1 MILAVL
7 LFFLCVLSWQ
17 DYKEQKVYN
26 MIPIIGCII
35 GLICNYLVGNFNN
48 AFIGLCFGFVVLY
61 VAYFAILKIKKI
73 EAIGFGDVLASAMTG
88 AFLGLSE
95 TYLSLCFGFC
105 LGFLFCSL
113 FKKKKVA
120 LIPFFTFGVIIT
132 QILGA
137 FYEIHVFD
145 FS

>member
-17 DYKEQKVYN
+17 DYKERMIYN
-26 MIPIIGCII
+26 VIPIIGSII

-48 AFIGLCFGFVVLY
+48 TFTGLCFG
-61 VAYFAILKIKKI
+61 FAILKIKKI
-73 EAIGFGDVLASAMTG
+73 EAIGFGDVLVSAMTG

-105 LGFLFCSL
+105 LGFLFCFL

>member
-1 MILAVL
+1 MSLVVL

-17 DYKEQKVYN
+17 DYKERMIYN
-26 MIPIIGCII
+26 VIPIVGGII

-48 AFIGLCFGFVVLY
+48 ALIGLCFGFVVLY
-61 VAYFAILKIKKI
+61 VAYFAILKIKKF
-73 EAIGFGDVLASAMTG
+73 EAIGFGDVLVSSMIG

>member
-17 DYKEQKVYN
+17 DYKERMIYN
-26 MIPIIGCII
+26 VIPIIGSII

-48 AFIGLCFGFVVLY
+48 TFTGLCFGFAVLY

-73 EAIGFGDVLASAMTG
+73 EAIGFGDVLVSAMTG

-105 LGFLFCSL
+105 LGFLFCFL

>member
-1 MILAVL
+1 MILSVL
-7 LFFLCVLSWQ
+7 LSFLLILSWQ
-17 DYKEQKVYN
+17 DYKEQMIYN
-26 MIPIIGCII
+26 IIPISGCVI
-35 GLICNYLVGNFNN
+35 GLVCNYAVNNLGDALV
-48 AFIGLCFGFVVLY
+48 GLCFGFAVLLA
-61 VAYFAILKIKKI
+61 VYFIVLKIKKI
-73 EAIGFGDVLASAMTG
+73 EAIGFGDVLVSSLIG
-88 AFLGLSE
+88 AFLGFDE
-95 TYLSLCFGFC
+95 TYLSLSFGFC
-105 LGFLFCSL
+105 LGFLFCFL

>member
-17 DYKEQKVYN
+17 DYKERMIYN
-26 MIPIIGCII
+26 VIPIIGSII

-48 AFIGLCFGFVVLY
+48 AFTGLCFGFVVLY

-73 EAIGFGDVLASAMTG
+73 EAIGFGDVLASAMIG

-105 LGFLFCSL
+105 LGFLF
-113 FKKKKVA
+113 
-120 LIPFFTFGVIIT
+120 FFF
-132 QILGA
+132 LRKRKWR
-137 FYEIHVFD
+137 
-145 FS
+145 

>member
-17 DYKEQKVYN
+17 DYKEQ
-26 MIPIIGCII
+26 MIYDDIPKIGCGV
-35 GLICNYLVGNFNN
+35 GLVCNHMTNNLNN

-61 VAYFAILKIKKI
+61 VVYFAILKIKKF
-73 EAIGFGDVLASAMTG
+73 EGIGFGDVLVGAMIG
-88 AFLGLSE
+88 AFLGLNE
-95 TYLSLCFGFC
+95 LYLSLCFGFC
-105 LGFLFCSL
+105 FGFLFCLIS
-113 FKKKKVA
+113 KNKKVA

-132 QILGA
+132 QILGV
-137 FYEIHVFD
+137 FYEINIFD